1 MDDDDDA
8 EDDDNS
14 ECHSSVIIYF
24 ETLNIY
30 LHLSKSHM
38 PKKCNSTV
46 CSLVIWQADVIIA
59 LIETNICMLIHYFYG
74 SSGTVVYI
82 S

>member
-1 MDDDDDA
+1 MDDDDDD

-14 ECHSSVIIYF
+14 ECHSSVIICF

-38 PKKCNSTV
+38 PKSATR
-46 CSLVIWQADVIIA
+46 L
-59 LIETNICMLIHYFYG
+59 F
-74 SSGTVVYI
+74 VV
-82 S
+82 